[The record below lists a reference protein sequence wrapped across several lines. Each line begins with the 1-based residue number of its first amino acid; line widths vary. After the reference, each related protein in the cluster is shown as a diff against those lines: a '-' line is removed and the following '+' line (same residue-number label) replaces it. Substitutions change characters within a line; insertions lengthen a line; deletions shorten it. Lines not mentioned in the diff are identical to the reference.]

1 MKGPHERTTL
11 ALGGLAAI
19 VGSTCCLGPLLLISL
34 GVSGA
39 WIGNLTKL
47 EPYRPVALG
56 VAMLTLAIGYRRLWR
71 PASACAPGDVC
82 AVPAVRRSYKILFGV
97 VALLTLVG
105 LAFPYV
111 APFFY

>member
-11 ALGGLAAI
+11 
-19 VGSTCCLGPLLLISL
+19 
-34 GVSGA
+34 
-39 WIGNLTKL
+39 
-47 EPYRPVALG
+47 
-56 VAMLTLAIGYRRLWR
+56 
-71 PASACAPGDVC
+71 APGDVC